1 MMRIVLATTARQKG
15 GVWRHMTDVAAGL
28 RGRGHEVELDLVR
41 TASLL
46 REDAAA
52 RGFTVREASARRAPD
67 VWHLHLADT
76 YCRDSLRSLAAARL
90 SGAVVV
96 VSEHLP
102 RSDASDP
109 SARSVGVRSRPGSW
123 AAKTAFKRFEFSL
136 SDRVVAASESSR
148 RFLLTRYGVPPRKV
162 VTIPYGVR
170 PISVAPWSPETPPRF
185 VAIGSVITQKGFDL
199 LIEAAALAEA
209 PWSAEVVGDGPHLT
223 ELQARASRLGRSVC
237 FVGWQDDV
245 ARALRSATALV
256 IPSRWE
262 AWPYV
267 ALEAMQQGVAVV
279 AARVDGLS
287 EMVDDGETGLLV
299 DPEAAGNL
307 ASALD
312 RLAGDP
318 RLARTMGRNGQRRVA
333 LFDEESMLDGL
344 ERVYAGTTSPLGRAD
359 LVRMPS

>member
-15 GVWRHMTDVAAGL
+15 GVWRHMTDVTAGL
-28 RGRGHEVELDLVR
+28 RARGHEVELDLVR

-52 RGFTVREASARRAPD
+52 RGFTVREASPRRAPD

-76 YCRDSLRSLAAARL
+76 YCRDSLRSLVAARL

-136 SDRVVAASESSR
+136 SDRVIAASESSR

-170 PISVAPWSPETPPRF
+170 PISVAPWSPQTPPRF
-185 VAIGSVITQKGFDL
+185 VAVGSVITQKGFDL
-199 LIEAAALAEA
+199 LIKAAALAEA
-209 PWSAEVVGDGPHLT
+209 PWSAEILGEGPHLT
-223 ELQARASRLGRSVC
+223 ELQARRLASDGRSASSVGKRTSPAPSGRRRRWSYRLGGKRGPTWRWRRC
-237 FVGWQDDV
+237 NKALQWWPPGWTGC
-245 ARALRSATALV
+245 R
-256 IPSRWE
+256 RW
-262 AWPYV
+262 
-267 ALEAMQQGVAVV
+267 
-279 AARVDGLS
+279 S
-287 EMVDDGETGLLV
+287 
-299 DPEAAGNL
+299 
-307 ASALD
+307 
-312 RLAGDP
+312 
-318 RLARTMGRNGQRRVA
+318 TMGKPASSSIRRLQGIWPA
-333 LFDEESMLDGL
+333 RSTD
-344 ERVYAGTTSPLGRAD
+344 
-359 LVRMPS
+359 

>member
-1 MMRIVLATTARQKG
+1 MMRIVLATTARQRG
-15 GVWRHMTDVAAGL
+15 GVWRHITDVATGL
-28 RGRGHEVELDLVR
+28 RARGHDVEIDLVP

-52 RGFTVREASARRAPD
+52 RGLSVREASLRKAPD
-67 VWHLHLADT
+67 IWHLHLADT
-76 YCRDSLRSLAAARL
+76 YCRDSLRSLVAARL
-90 SGAVVV
+90 SGAAVV

-109 SARSVGVRSRPGSW
+109 SARSVGARSRPGSW
-123 AAKTAFKRFEFSL
+123 VTKTAFKRFEFTL
-136 SDRVVAASESSR
+136 CDRVIAASESSR

-170 PISVAPWSPETPPRF
+170 PGNVAPSSPETPPRF
-185 VAIGSVITQKGFDL
+185 VAVGSVIMQKGFDL
-199 LIEAAALAEA
+199 LIEAADLAET
-209 PWSAEVVGDGPHLT
+209 PWSAEIVGDGPHLV
-223 ELQARASRLGRSVC
+223 ELRERASRLGRSVC
-237 FVGWQDDV
+237 FVGWREDV
-245 ARALRSATALV
+245 AGALRSATALV
-256 IPSRWE
+256 VPSRWE

-279 AARVDGLS
+279 ATRVDGLS
-287 EMVDDGETGLLV
+287 EIVDDGGTGLLV

-318 RLARTMGRNGQRRVA
+318 RLAQTMGRNGQRRVA

-344 ERVYAGTTSPLGRAD
+344 VQVYTSTRSRRRTTDPAGMRS
-359 LVRMPS
+359 